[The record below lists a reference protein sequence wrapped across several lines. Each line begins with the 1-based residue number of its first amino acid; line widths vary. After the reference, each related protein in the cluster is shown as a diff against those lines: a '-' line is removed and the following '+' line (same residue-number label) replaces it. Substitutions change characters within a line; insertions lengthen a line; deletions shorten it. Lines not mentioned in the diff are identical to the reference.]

1 MNRKLTNGAIS
12 NPLSRKMLVTVAL
25 LAVTLIPYLTAQ
37 DKPENTCGGLH
48 AAISGEVVR
57 RDPLATQSPYVMLTF
72 VLLNDS
78 EAPINTV
85 EGSWQI
91 VIDGKE
97 LKDSDSIFG
106 NGLQPVGGWGVLK
119 PGESFQFGKG
129 LALSNYF
136 SDEREYKV
144 SWKGKGFQSS
154 TIVVRITP
162 K

>member
-1 MNRKLTNGAIS
+1 MNPKLTNGVIS
-12 NPLSRKMLVTVAL
+12 NPLSRQMLVTIAL
-25 LAVTLIPYLTAQ
+25 LALILIPSLTAQ
-37 DKPENTCGGLH
+37 DKHDSCGGLH
-48 AAISGEVVR
+48 AAIGGEVVR
-57 RDPLATQSPYVMLTF
+57 RDPLATQSPYVMLTL

-78 EAPINTV
+78 DAPINTV
-85 EGSWQI
+85 EESWQI

-97 LKDSDSIFG
+97 LKESDIIFG
-106 NGLQPVGGWGVLK
+106 NGLRRVGGWGVLK
-119 PGESFQFGKG
+119 PGESYQFGEG

-136 SDEREYKV
+136 PEEREYKV

>member
-1 MNRKLTNGAIS
+1 
-12 NPLSRKMLVTVAL
+12 
-25 LAVTLIPYLTAQ
+25 
-37 DKPENTCGGLH
+37 
-48 AAISGEVVR
+48 
-57 RDPLATQSPYVMLTF
+57 MLTF

-78 EAPINTV
+78 DAPINTV
-85 EGSWQI
+85 EESWQI

-97 LKDSDSIFG
+97 LADSSFIFG
-106 NGLQPVGGWGVLK
+106 NGIQPAGGWGILK

-136 SDEREYKV
+136 PDEREYKV

-154 TIVVRITP
+154 TIAVRITP

>member
-1 MNRKLTNGAIS
+1 MTPKLTNRLKS
-12 NPLSRKMLVTVAL
+12 NPLSQIIMVL
-25 LAVTLIPYLTAQ
+25 LTLTLITSLAAQ
-37 DKPENTCGGLH
+37 DQHDACGGLH

-78 EAPINTV
+78 DAPINTV
-85 EGSWQI
+85 EESWQI
-91 VIDGKE
+91 VIEGKE
-97 LKDSDSIFG
+97 LKESDIIFG
-106 NGLQPVGGWGVLK
+106 NGLRPVGGWGLLK
-119 PGESFQFGKG
+119 PGESYQFGNG

-136 SDEREYKV
+136 PEEREYKV

-154 TIVVRITP
+154 TIVVKIAP

>member
-1 MNRKLTNGAIS
+1 MTPKLTHRLKS
-12 NPLSRKMLVTVAL
+12 NPLSQMHIIMAL
-25 LAVTLIPYLTAQ
+25 LALAFILPLTAQ
-37 DKPENTCGGLH
+37 DKHAGTCRGLH

-57 RDPLATQSPYVMLTF
+57 RDPLAKQSPYVMVTF

-78 EAPINTV
+78 DAPINTV
-85 EGSWQI
+85 EESWQI

-97 LKDSDSIFG
+97 LKESDIIFG
-106 NGLQPVGGWGVLK
+106 NGPRPVGGWGVLK

-129 LALSNYF
+129 LGLSNYF
-136 SDEREYKV
+136 PEEREYKV
-144 SWKGKGFQSS
+144 SWKGKGFQSA